1 MEKQIQQV
9 LEFHKTYRCGT
20 NIKTFEPFRG
30 DLQIEEAKELK
41 QAIED
46 RNMVEIADAVMDSI
60 YVAIGTAVHFG
71 FHDKLIALF
80 DAVHK
85 SNMSKV
91 DADGNPI
98 IREDGKVLKGPNYK
112 PPTEDIESILNEQ
125 HTPEV
130 DEQVQKP

>member
-1 MEKQIQQV
+1 MEKQIKQV
-9 LEFHKTYRCGT
+9 KEFHVLFNREI
-20 NIKTFEPFRG
+20 NVPDFNPLRG
-30 DLQIEEAKELK
+30 SLQIEEALELK
-41 QAIED
+41 KAIENHD
-46 RNMVEIADAVMDSI
+46 MVEIADAVMDSL

-91 DADGNPI
+91 DAEGNPI

-112 PPTEDIESILNEQ
+112 PPTEDIGRILNE
-125 HTPEV
+125 T
-130 DEQVQKP
+130 K